1 MPQMSPM
8 YWLMLM
14 FYFIIMF
21 ILMIMYVYFMMM
33 MKPNFFMEKMN
44 LSKIDWSW

>member
-8 YWLMLM
+8 YWLILM

-21 ILMIMYVYFMMM
+21 ILMITYMYFMMN
-33 MKPNFFMEKMN
+33 MKPMFFTEKMN
-44 LSKIDWSW
+44 MKKIDWLW